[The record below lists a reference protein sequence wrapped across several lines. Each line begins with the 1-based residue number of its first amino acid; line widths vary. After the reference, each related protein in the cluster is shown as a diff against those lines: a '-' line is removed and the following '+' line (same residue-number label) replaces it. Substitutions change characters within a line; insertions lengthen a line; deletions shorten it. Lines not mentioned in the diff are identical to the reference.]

1 MRYFRKTS
9 RIAWLL
15 GLTALLAACSSLE
28 AKELEGPCDA
38 YLVKVVQ
45 PCLDFGLTSRLG
57 LDLAP
62 SAADTHAAEAVD
74 AKVSAWLGPLDDRR
88 YVYWSPP
95 QTNVRRERSARQEE
109 PLDNRRREL
118 TRRIVHQLAA

>member
-15 GLTALLAACSSLE
+15 GLTALLAACSGVKATELE
-28 AKELEGPCDA
+28 APCDP
-38 YLVKVVQ
+38 YLVR
-45 PCLDFGLTSRLG
+45 PCLNFELVNRTGLNPTPIPAYT
-57 LDLAP
+57 LA
-62 SAADTHAAEAVD
+62 AKDVD

-88 YVYWSPP
+88 YGYWSSP

-109 PLDNRRREL
+109 PLDSRRRNEP
-118 TRRIVHQLAA
+118 TRRNAYQVVG

>member
-15 GLTALLAACSSLE
+15 GLTALLAACSSVKATELE
-28 AKELEGPCDA
+28 APCDA
-38 YLVKVVQ
+38 YLVR
-45 PCLDFGLTSRLG
+45 PRLDCGLVNHIG
-57 LDLAP
+57 LNMGPIPAY
-62 SAADTHAAEAVD
+62 AHAAEDVD

-88 YVYWSPP
+88 YVYWSSP

-109 PLDNRRREL
+109 PLDSRRRNEP
-118 TRRIVHQLAA
+118 TRRTDHRFVA